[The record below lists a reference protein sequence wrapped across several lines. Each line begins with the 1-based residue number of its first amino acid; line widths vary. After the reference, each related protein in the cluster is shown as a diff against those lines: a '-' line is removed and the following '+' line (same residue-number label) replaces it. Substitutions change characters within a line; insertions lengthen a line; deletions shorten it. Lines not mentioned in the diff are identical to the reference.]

1 MLQHNHHMFIQK
13 LGRLGILAVGA
24 WVISACVTSTPPDN
38 VTPVG
43 GGVEYSI
50 ITLLPKDGIRSIDN
64 PRFLDV
70 PEADLEY
77 DADELVIGVEF
88 DGEARA
94 YSIDL
99 LSRREIVNDEVQG
112 RPIAVTW

>member
-1 MLQHNHHMFIQK
+1 MFIQK

-24 WVISACVTSTPPDN
+24 WVISACITSTPPTS
-38 VTPVG
+38 VTSVG
-43 GGVEYSI
+43 GGVEYRI

-70 PEADLEY
+70 VEADLEY
-77 DADELVIGVEF
+77 DADELIIGVEF

>member
-24 WVISACVTSTPPDN
+24 WVISACESSTLPAN
-38 VTPVG
+38 ATPVG

-70 PEADLEY
+70 PKADLEY
-77 DADELVIGVEF
+77 DADELIIGVEF

>member
-1 MLQHNHHMFIQK
+1 MQHNHTMFINK
-13 LGRLGILAVGA
+13 LGRLGILTVGA
-24 WVISACVTSTPPDN
+24 WVISACVTSPN

-43 GGVEYSI
+43 GGVEYRI

-77 DADELVIGVEF
+77 DADELIIGVEF

>member
-1 MLQHNHHMFIQK
+1 M
-13 LGRLGILAVGA
+13 GRMGILVISA
-24 WVISACVTSTPPDN
+24 WVISACVTSTPPTN

-43 GGVEYSI
+43 GGNEYRI

-77 DADELVIGVEF
+77 DTDELIIGVEF

-99 LSRREIVNDEVQG
+99 LSHREIVNDEVQG

>member
-1 MLQHNHHMFIQK
+1 MQHNHDMLIQK
-13 LGRLGILAVGA
+13 LGRLGILAVSA
-24 WVISACVTSTPPDN
+24 WVISACVTSSPPAN

-43 GGVEYSI
+43 GGIEYSI

-64 PRFLDV
+64 PKFLEV